1 MANGELDR
9 CVRAEHPAM
18 DCFGIPAKQCTIGV
32 SDGHI
37 VEPPVFSARDVAFR
51 NGSGQ
56 DMNKHFVHFPTCH
69 RAAKVLQCGRM
80 LSVQIDAR
88 IICKHQFM
96 HGFHAHLVTDSSRAA
111 PGDSFAKSADI
122 SSCKQTDGISIPGLH
137 LVQLLCPQQ
146 MYTWIECRPANRK
159 LACDGTQKLSRK
171 LSCDLHIAAC
181 NDFMMPVQTPCR
193 LLISI

>member
-122 SSCKQTDGISIPGLH
+122 SSCKQTVRNISSRIAPG
-137 LVQLLCPQQ
+137 
-146 MYTWIECRPANRK
+146 PATVPTADVYLDRVKTSKQKACMRLNSKALKKVK
-159 LACDGTQKLSRK
+159 LRFAHCSMQ
-171 LSCDLHIAAC
+171 
-181 NDFMMPVQTPCR
+181 
-193 LLISI
+193 